1 MTIKFNDIM
10 QKFYDD
16 ETLGIK
22 NEDAPTNNASSGAV
36 AMPPDAAIKKK
47 KKNLYDGRRKEA
59 KAFFKRIEQLRA
71 KRDKTFREK
80 VKENIESFGEEYLLE
95 ANVDILRKIVKNK
108 QNMPV
113 KMKDGRMKVD
123 LFTASEAN
131 KRVSGAIFLN
141 ALIMSFALNKK
152 IPAFQRQLPV
162 EIICAARSRVGFS

>member
-16 ETLGIK
+16 EKLGIK
-22 NEDAPTNNASSGAV
+22 NEDAPANSV
-36 AMPPDAAIKKK
+36 AGGGVSMPPDAAIKKK

-123 LFTASEAN
+123 LFTASAFVQTLD
-131 KRVSGAIFLN
+131 KLKPD
-141 ALIMSFALNKK
+141 NKK
-152 IPAFQRQLPV
+152 KV
-162 EIICAARSRVGFS
+162 EDIINNGTKAQFLRLVNVIFK

>member
-22 NEDAPTNNASSGAV
+22 NEDAPANSV
-36 AMPPDAAIKKK
+36 AGGGVSMPPDAAIKKK

-80 VKENIESFGEEYLLE
+80 VKENIESFGNEYLLE
-95 ANVDILRKIVKNK
+95 ANVDILKKIVKNK

-123 LFTASEAN
+123 LYTASAFVQTLD
-131 KRVSGAIFLN
+131 KLKPD
-141 ALIMSFALNKK
+141 NKK
-152 IPAFQRQLPV
+152 KV
-162 EIICAARSRVGFS
+162 EDIINNGTKAQFLKLVNVIFK

>member
-22 NEDAPTNNASSGAV
+22 NEDAPANSV
-36 AMPPDAAIKKK
+36 AGGGVSMPPDAAIKKK

-95 ANVDILRKIVKNK
+95 ANVDILKKIVKNK

-123 LFTASEAN
+123 LFTASAFVQTLD
-131 KRVSGAIFLN
+131 KLKPD
-141 ALIMSFALNKK
+141 NKK
-152 IPAFQRQLPV
+152 NV
-162 EIICAARSRVGFS
+162 GDIINNGTKAQFLRLVNVIFK

>member
-22 NEDAPTNNASSGAV
+22 NEDAPANSV
-36 AMPPDAAIKKK
+36 AGGGVSMPPDAAIKKK

-59 KAFFKRIEQLRA
+59 KAFFKRIEALRA

-123 LFTASEAN
+123 LFTASAFVQTLD
-131 KRVSGAIFLN
+131 KLKPD
-141 ALIMSFALNKK
+141 NKK
-152 IPAFQRQLPV
+152 KV
-162 EIICAARSRVGFS
+162 EDIINNGTKAQFLRLVNVIFK

>member
-1 MTIKFNDIM
+1 MTIKFNAIM

-16 ETLGIK
+16 EKLGIK
-22 NEDAPTNNASSGAV
+22 NEDAPANSVSGGGV
-36 AMPPDAAIKKK
+36 SMQPDAAIKKK

-59 KAFFKRIEQLRA
+59 KAFFKRIEALRA

-123 LFTASEAN
+123 LFTASAFVQTLD
-131 KRVSGAIFLN
+131 KLKPD
-141 ALIMSFALNKK
+141 NKK
-152 IPAFQRQLPV
+152 KV
-162 EIICAARSRVGFS
+162 EDIINNGTKAQFLRLVNVIFK

>member
-16 ETLGIK
+16 EKLGIK
-22 NEDAPTNNASSGAV
+22 NEDAPANSVSGGGV
-36 AMPPDAAIKKK
+36 SMPPDAAIKKK
-47 KKNLYDGRRKEA
+47 KKTLYDGRRKEA
-59 KAFFKRIEQLRA
+59 KAFFKRIEALRA

-123 LFTASEAN
+123 LFTASAFVQTLD
-131 KRVSGAIFLN
+131 KLKPD
-141 ALIMSFALNKK
+141 NKK
-152 IPAFQRQLPV
+152 KV
-162 EIICAARSRVGFS
+162 EDIINNGTKAQFLKLVNVIFK

>member
-1 MTIKFNDIM
+1 MTYKFNDIM

-59 KAFFKRIEQLRA
+59 KAFFKRIEQLRS

-123 LFTASEAN
+123 LFTASAFVQTLD
-131 KRVSGAIFLN
+131 KLKPD
-141 ALIMSFALNKK
+141 NKK
-152 IPAFQRQLPV
+152 KV
-162 EIICAARSRVGFS
+162 EDIINNGTKAQFLRLVNVIFK

>member
-22 NEDAPTNNASSGAV
+22 NEDAPANSV
-36 AMPPDAAIKKK
+36 AGGGVSMPPDAAIKKK
-47 KKNLYDGRRKEA
+47 KKNLYDGRRKES
-59 KAFFKRIEQLRA
+59 KAFFKRIEALRA

-123 LFTASEAN
+123 LFTASAFVQTLD
-131 KRVSGAIFLN
+131 KLKPD
-141 ALIMSFALNKK
+141 NKK
-152 IPAFQRQLPV
+152 KV
-162 EIICAARSRVGFS
+162 EDIINNGTKAQFLRLVNVIFK

>member
-22 NEDAPTNNASSGAV
+22 NEDAPANSVSGGGV
-36 AMPPDAAIKKK
+36 SMPPDAAIKKK

-59 KAFFKRIEQLRA
+59 KAFFKRIEALRA

-123 LFTASEAN
+123 LFTASAFVQTLD
-131 KRVSGAIFLN
+131 KLKPD
-141 ALIMSFALNKK
+141 NKK
-152 IPAFQRQLPV
+152 KV
-162 EIICAARSRVGFS
+162 EDIINNGTKAQFLRLVNVIFK

>member
-10 QKFYDD
+10 KNFYDD

-22 NEDAPTNNASSGAV
+22 NEDAPANSV
-36 AMPPDAAIKKK
+36 AGGGVSMPPDAVVKKK

-123 LFTASEAN
+123 LFTASAFVQTLD
-131 KRVSGAIFLN
+131 KLKPD
-141 ALIMSFALNKK
+141 NKK
-152 IPAFQRQLPV
+152 KV
-162 EIICAARSRVGFS
+162 EDIINNGTKAQFLRLVNVIFK

>member
-16 ETLGIK
+16 EKLGIK
-22 NEDAPTNNASSGAV
+22 NEDAPANSVSGGGV
-36 AMPPDAAIKKK
+36 SMPPDAAIKKK

-59 KAFFKRIEQLRA
+59 KAFFKRIEALRA

-123 LFTASEAN
+123 LYTASAFVQ
-131 KRVSGAIFLN
+131 KLDKLN
-141 ALIMSFALNKK
+141 PDNKK
-152 IPAFQRQLPV
+152 KV
-162 EIICAARSRVGFS
+162 EDIINNGTKAQFLRLVNVIFK

>member
-10 QKFYDD
+10 KNFYDD

-22 NEDAPTNNASSGAV
+22 NEDAPANSV
-36 AMPPDAAIKKK
+36 AGGGVSMPPDAAIKKK

-123 LFTASEAN
+123 LFTASAFVQTLD
-131 KRVSGAIFLN
+131 KLRPD
-141 ALIMSFALNKK
+141 NKK
-152 IPAFQRQLPV
+152 KV
-162 EIICAARSRVGFS
+162 EDIINNGTKAQFLKLVNVIFK

>member
-16 ETLGIK
+16 EKLGIK
-22 NEDAPTNNASSGAV
+22 NEDAPANSV
-36 AMPPDAAIKKK
+36 AGGGVSMPPDAAIKKK

-95 ANVDILRKIVKNK
+95 ANVDILKKIVKNK

-123 LFTASEAN
+123 LFTASAFVQTLD
-131 KRVSGAIFLN
+131 KLKPD
-141 ALIMSFALNKK
+141 NKK
-152 IPAFQRQLPV
+152 KV
-162 EIICAARSRVGFS
+162 EDIINNGTKAQFLKLVNVIFK

>member
-22 NEDAPTNNASSGAV
+22 NEDAPANSVSGGGV
-36 AMPPDAAIKKK
+36 SMPPDAAIKKK

-123 LFTASEAN
+123 LFTASAFVQTLD
-131 KRVSGAIFLN
+131 KLKPD
-141 ALIMSFALNKK
+141 NKK
-152 IPAFQRQLPV
+152 KV
-162 EIICAARSRVGFS
+162 EDIINNGTKAQFLRLVNVIFK

>member
-16 ETLGIK
+16 EKLGIK
-22 NEDAPTNNASSGAV
+22 NEDAPANSV
-36 AMPPDAAIKKK
+36 AGGGVSMPPDAAIKKK
-47 KKNLYDGRRKEA
+47 KKTLYDGRRKEA
-59 KAFFKRIEQLRA
+59 KAFFKRIEALRA

-123 LFTASEAN
+123 LFTASAFVQTLD
-131 KRVSGAIFLN
+131 KLKPD
-141 ALIMSFALNKK
+141 NKK
-152 IPAFQRQLPV
+152 KV
-162 EIICAARSRVGFS
+162 EDIINNGTKAQFLKLVNVIFK

>member
-22 NEDAPTNNASSGAV
+22 NEDAPANSVSGGGV
-36 AMPPDAAIKKK
+36 SMPPDAAIKKK

-59 KAFFKRIEQLRA
+59 KAFIKRIETLRS

-80 VKENIESFGEEYLLE
+80 VKENINTFGEEYLLE
-95 ANVDILRKIVKNK
+95 NNVDILRKIVKRK

-113 KMKDGRMKVD
+113 KMKDGQMKVD
-123 LFTASEAN
+123 LFTASAFVQTLD
-131 KRVSGAIFLN
+131 KLKPD
-141 ALIMSFALNKK
+141 NKK
-152 IPAFQRQLPV
+152 KV
-162 EIICAARSRVGFS
+162 EDIINNGSKAQFLRLVNVIFK